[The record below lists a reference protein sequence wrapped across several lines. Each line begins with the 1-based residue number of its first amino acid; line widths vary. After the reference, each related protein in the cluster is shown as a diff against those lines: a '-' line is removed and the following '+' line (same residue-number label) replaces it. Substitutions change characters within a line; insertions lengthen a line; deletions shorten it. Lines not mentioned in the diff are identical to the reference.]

1 MKKSLIVII
10 VIVLILLICGS
21 FIISRYNN
29 MRTMRVDVDNGWA
42 EVDNQLTRRYDLIPN
57 FVETVKGYAKHER
70 EVLTEVTEM
79 RSRVGSAQNVQD
91 KMDSNNEL
99 TSALGRLMVV
109 VERYPELKANQN
121 FMALQ
126 DELAGTENRLSVA
139 RKRYNDAVTAL
150 NRYLVVFPNNILAG
164 MFNIQ
169 QAEFFQAP
177 EAAATAPKIEF

>member
-1 MKKSLIVII
+1 M
-10 VIVLILLICGS
+10 LLRDIQS
-21 FIISRYNN
+21 
-29 MRTMRVDVDNGWA
+29 
-42 EVDNQLTRRYDLIPN
+42 
-57 FVETVKGYAKHER
+57 
-70 EVLTEVTEM
+70 
-79 RSRVGSAQNVQD
+79 
-91 KMDSNNEL
+91 
-99 TSALGRLMVV
+99 
-109 VERYPELKANQN
+109 KANKLYG
-121 FMALQ
+121 LQ